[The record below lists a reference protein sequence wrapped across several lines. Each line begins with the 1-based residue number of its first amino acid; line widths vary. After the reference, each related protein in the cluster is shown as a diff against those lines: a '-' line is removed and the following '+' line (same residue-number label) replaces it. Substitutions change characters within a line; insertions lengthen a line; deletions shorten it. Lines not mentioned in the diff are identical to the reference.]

1 MTADQIREVMGP
13 EFCAVAD
20 DLRVRFGARLVWLKA
35 GDVEIGKDPAIGS
48 VPSSGKDEEIERLRY
63 WYGAKQA

>member
-20 DLRVRFGARLVWLKA
+20 DLRERFGAKLTWLKA
-35 GDVEIGKDPAIGS
+35 GEFEIGKPPGGEPIG
-48 VPSSGKDEEIERLRY
+48 ELAWIQERIRF
-63 WYGAKQA
+63 WYGGGK